1 MLEKIFKLEENNTS
15 IKTELVAGF
24 TTFITMAYI
33 IFVNPQMMS
42 MAGMDQGAS
51 FVGTCLAAAIACI
64 FMGFYANW
72 PIGLAPGMGL
82 NAFFTYTVIGEMGYS
97 WEIALGAVSVSYTHL
112 TLPTIL
118 LV

>member
-1 MLEKIFKLEENNTS
+1 MLEKIFKLKENNTS
-15 IKTELVAGF
+15 AKTELIAGF

-72 PIGLAPGMGL
+72 P
-82 NAFFTYTVIGEMGYS
+82 
-97 WEIALGAVSVSYTHL
+97 VSIKTHKN
-112 TLPTIL
+112 TCYCCC
-118 LV
+118 